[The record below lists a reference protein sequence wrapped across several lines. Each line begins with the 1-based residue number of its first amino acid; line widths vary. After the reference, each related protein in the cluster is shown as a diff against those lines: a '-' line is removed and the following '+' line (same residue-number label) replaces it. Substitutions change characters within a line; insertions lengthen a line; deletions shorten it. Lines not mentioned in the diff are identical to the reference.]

1 MIRQCEEIAMNVVT
15 AAQFNSA
22 EPHYEISAA
31 ERRLRIE
38 LAAAFRVAHHY
49 GWNLQ
54 ILNHITARIPDR
66 PDHFLMNPTG
76 LGWDEITA
84 SSLATVNAS
93 DTVVSHEGTRL
104 APAGLNFHGGILR
117 ARPQINCVIHVHARP
132 GVVIAATKGGLMI
145 VDQSGCHLHGEVG
158 VHDFEGFAQEENEVP
173 RILRDLGDKHCLMMW
188 NHGLLSVGR
197 SIGEAFQY
205 MRRLV
210 DACEVQERLMA
221 TGAEI
226 RAIAPEVL
234 EFTRKQI
241 DEKRKTSAYSE
252 AEWQYHLR
260 LAERLDPSFAG

>member
-1 MIRQCEEIAMNVVT
+1 MNVVT
-15 AAQFNSA
+15 PAQFNTA
-22 EPHYEISAA
+22 QPRYEVSEA
-31 ERRLRIE
+31 ERRLRVE

-66 PDHFLMNPTG
+66 PDHFLMNPAG

-84 SSLATVNAS
+84 SALATIDPSGNVL
-93 DTVVSHEGTRL
+93 SHEGVRL
-104 APAGLNFHGGILR
+104 APAGLNFHGGILK
-117 ARPQINCVIHVHARP
+117 ALPHINCVIHVHARP

-158 VHDFEGFAQEENEVP
+158 VHDFEGFAQEEDEVP
-173 RILRDLGDKHCLMMW
+173 RILRDLGDRHCLMMW
-188 NHGLLSVGR
+188 NHGLLTVGR
-197 SIGEAFQY
+197 SVGEAFQY

-210 DACEVQERLMA
+210 DACALQERLMA

-226 RAIAPEVL
+226 RTIPAEVL

-241 DEKRKTSAYSE
+241 DDKRKTSAYSD

-260 LAERLDPSFAG
+260 LAARLDPSFAD